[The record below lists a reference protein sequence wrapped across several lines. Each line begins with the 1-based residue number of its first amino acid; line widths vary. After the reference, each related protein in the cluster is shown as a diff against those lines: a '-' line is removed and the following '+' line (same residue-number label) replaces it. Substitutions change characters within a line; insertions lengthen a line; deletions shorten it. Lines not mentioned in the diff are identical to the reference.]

1 MVSVTKLM
9 SAAVGAVLLNKEIRQ
24 AVISS
29 LTKSANSNKSNSNQP
44 NSNQPNSNQPNS
56 NQLQTLIEGALAFLL
71 LRSTKGSWIA
81 QPATISAIAAL
92 LASLIKPNKGP
103 DMQKEKVIDIDDYTV
118 VD

>member
-1 MVSVTKLM
+1 MQALKLHLMVSVKRLM
-9 SAAVGAVLLNKEIRQ
+9 SAAVGAALLNKEIRQ

-29 LTKSANSNKSNSNQP
+29 LTKSANSNKSNSNQ
-44 NSNQPNSNQPNS
+44 
-56 NQLQTLIEGALAFLL
+56 LQTIIEGALAFLL

-92 LASLIKPNKGP
+92 LASLIKSNKEPNV
-103 DMQKEKVIDIDDYTV
+103 QKDKVIDIDDYTV